1 MNVYQDLSSGPET
14 ANLTFLNP
22 TTNRL
27 RITIAHLTGE
37 WNRNGTATSF
47 IEELFDLSEQPNT
60 GFLARH
66 LGNKIKLSYFRHK
79 RIITSHPMPGN
90 EIYFPY
96 AGGRGEKS
104 FLEL

>member
-1 MNVYQDLSSGPET
+1 MNVDQNLSAGSET

-22 TTNRL
+22 TTNSL

-47 IEELFDLSEQPNT
+47 IEELFDLSEQPDT

-66 LGNKIKLSYFRHK
+66 LGNKIKFSYFRHK
-79 RIITSHPMPGN
+79 KIITSHAIPRN
-90 EIYFPY
+90 EISFPY